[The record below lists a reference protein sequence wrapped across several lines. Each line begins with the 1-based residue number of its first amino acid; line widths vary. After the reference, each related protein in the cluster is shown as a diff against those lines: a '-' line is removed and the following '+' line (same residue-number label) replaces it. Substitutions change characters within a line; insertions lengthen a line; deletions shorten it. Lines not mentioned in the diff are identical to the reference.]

1 MHLAQGWVDRMLHC
15 RNGGRTRYLC
25 CHMMTERETEMT
37 TLRNAWNRLLSA
49 MDTLGASL
57 EAARAVRA
65 HRRPA
70 DASLKQ
76 LGIRRDSFPTHI

>member
-1 MHLAQGWVDRMLHC
+1 MHPAQGWFAQMLRC
-15 RNGGRTRYLC
+15 RKGGRTRYLW
-25 CHMMTERETEMT
+25 CHLMTERETEMT
-37 TLRNAWNRLLSA
+37 TLRNAWNRILSA

-76 LGIRRDSFPTHI
+76 LGIRRESFPKHI

>member
-1 MHLAQGWVDRMLHC
+1 M
-15 RNGGRTRYLC
+15 T
-25 CHMMTERETEMT
+25 TERETEMT

>member
-1 MHLAQGWVDRMLHC
+1 
-15 RNGGRTRYLC
+15 
-25 CHMMTERETEMT
+25 MT

-76 LGIRRDSFPTHI
+76 LGIRRDSFPIHI

>member
-1 MHLAQGWVDRMLHC
+1 MHPAQGWVSQMLRC
-15 RNGGRTRYLC
+15 RKGGRTRYLSS
-25 CHMMTERETEMT
+25 HLMTERETEMT
-37 TLRNAWNRLLSA
+37 TLRNVWNRILSA

-76 LGIRRDSFPTHI
+76 LGIRRESFPTHI